1 MTRRRYRSGQVMKS
15 FARDG
20 DNDGGNTL
28 ATVRTAGG
36 VCRRK
41 FRMSRAGSGTRD
53 PAADTRTVRGRYCPH
68 VPRKRPPHPPAPRD
82 PVDVATRARG
92 PIGPGELVQLTD
104 TRGVKVTITTVPGA
118 ILHTHRGQIP
128 HDSLIGMDEGS
139 IATSTRGI
147 DYLVQRPQLDD
158 YVLGMP
164 RQAAVIY
171 PKDAARIVAL
181 GDVGSGSRVLEAG
194 VGSGALTCYL
204 LKAAGP
210 TGTVTSVERR
220 SDFAEVARENVSRW
234 FGGTPRSWTVNEM
247 DLVDATESDIPTG
260 SQDTLILDM
269 LAPWE
274 CLDVA
279 DRVLRAGGSLVSY
292 VATTTQLSRLVES
305 MRLSRRWTEP
315 RAEESIV
322 RTWHLDGLAVRP
334 DHRMSGHTGFL
345 VAARH
350 MAPGQQSPPRRRR
363 PAPGAYGED
372 YQGPGADQVE
382 EGESG

>member
-1 MTRRRYRSGQVMKS
+1 M
-15 FARDG
+15 
-20 DNDGGNTL
+20 
-28 ATVRTAGG
+28 
-36 VCRRK
+36 
-41 FRMSRAGSGTRD
+41 
-53 PAADTRTVRGRYCPH
+53 
-68 VPRKRPPHPPAPRD
+68 
-82 PVDVATRARG
+82 
-92 PIGPGELVQLTD
+92 QLTD

-118 ILHTHRGQIP
+118 IVHTHRGQIP

-139 IATSTRGI
+139 TTNSTRGI

-210 TGTVTSVERR
+210 TGAVMSVERR

-269 LAPWE
+269 LAPWD

-345 VAARH
+345 VTARH
-350 MAPGQQSPPRRRR
+350 MAPEQQSPPRRRR

-372 YQGPGADQVE
+372 YQGPGADQVA

>member
-1 MTRRRYRSGQVMKS
+1 M
-15 FARDG
+15 
-20 DNDGGNTL
+20 
-28 ATVRTAGG
+28 
-36 VCRRK
+36 
-41 FRMSRAGSGTRD
+41 
-53 PAADTRTVRGRYCPH
+53 
-68 VPRKRPPHPPAPRD
+68 
-82 PVDVATRARG
+82 
-92 PIGPGELVQLTD
+92 QLTD
-104 TRGVKVTITTVPGA
+104 TRGVKVTITTVTGA

-247 DLVDATESDIPTG
+247 DLVDATESDIPAG

-269 LAPWE
+269 LAPWD

-350 MAPGQQSPPRRRR
+350 MARGQQSPPRRRR

>member
-1 MTRRRYRSGQVMKS
+1 M
-15 FARDG
+15 
-20 DNDGGNTL
+20 
-28 ATVRTAGG
+28 
-36 VCRRK
+36 
-41 FRMSRAGSGTRD
+41 
-53 PAADTRTVRGRYCPH
+53 
-68 VPRKRPPHPPAPRD
+68 
-82 PVDVATRARG
+82 
-92 PIGPGELVQLTD
+92 QLTD

-118 ILHTHRGQIP
+118 IVHTHRGQIP

-139 IATSTRGI
+139 MTTSTRGI

-210 TGTVTSVERR
+210 TGAVMSVERR

-269 LAPWE
+269 LAPWD

-345 VAARH
+345 VTVRH
-350 MAPGQQSPPRRRR
+350 MAPEQQSPPRRRR

-372 YQGPGADQVE
+372 YQGPGADQEE